1 MREDYFGV
9 LTVITRRF
17 TDGHE
22 FEFIIIIG
30 DTALIDLVWCYHA
43 TTACMHL
50 KNCMVAFPLL
60 DEVTRRLPH
69 PRRQTRLI
77 LVGMSS
83 SLEVIAVSS
92 SKQRILFSICTGI

>member
-9 LTVITRRF
+9 LTCNHAVITRRF

-22 FEFIIIIG
+22 IDSIIIIG
-30 DTALIDLVWCYHA
+30 DTALIDLVWSYDA
-43 TTACMHL
+43 ATACMHL

-69 PRRQTRLI
+69 LRRQTG
-77 LVGMSS
+77 LVLVAMSS
-83 SLEVIAVSS
+83 SLEVIAKRTSRLEYPL
-92 SKQRILFSICTGI
+92 RI